1 MFYIAAKLEGGLVN
15 RNGCFQM
22 LCKLGS
28 EPCVNMLELGR
39 VRYIDYTET
48 LNISNEMLMNEKLCN

>member
-28 EPCVNMLELGR
+28 EPCLKR
-39 VRYIDYTET
+39 A
-48 LNISNEMLMNEKLCN
+48 